1 MAVDNQIIVVLESI
15 MAVHILSASSMS
27 TEANFVYLTSA
38 MMLRPPSVE
47 NFTIFVST

>member
-1 MAVDNQIIVVLESI
+1 MAVDNQIIVVLKSI

-27 TEANFVYLTSA
+27 TEANSVYLTSA